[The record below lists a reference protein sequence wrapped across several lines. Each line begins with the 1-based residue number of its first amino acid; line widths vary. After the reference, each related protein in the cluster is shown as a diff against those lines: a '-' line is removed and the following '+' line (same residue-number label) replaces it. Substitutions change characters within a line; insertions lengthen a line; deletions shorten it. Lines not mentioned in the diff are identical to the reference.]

1 MGVILFVAFW
11 VVLGLSLLVIALT
24 GGPREATARVRRSPS
39 PEGRRKLL
47 AGLIV
52 VSVAFGAGIPIWVI
66 AASERSAK
74 AGYAGLKL
82 TDSEKRGRLLFG
94 ERCNQCH
101 TLSASKTVGKVG
113 PNLDNVVGPLS
124 GADPKQTLQNKRTF
138 VLDAIS
144 QGRARGKGRM
154 PARLVE
160 GSDARDVAAYVA
172 RVAGRQ

>member
-1 MGVILFVAFW
+1 MGIVLFVAFW
-11 VVLGLSLLVIALT
+11 VVLALTLLVIGLT

-39 PEGRRKLL
+39 AGGRRKLL
-47 AGLIV
+47 AGLII
-52 VSVAFGAGIPIWVI
+52 VSVVFGAAIPVWVI
-66 AASERSAK
+66 ASGEHSAK
-74 AGYAGLKL
+74 AGYASLKL
-82 TDSEKRGRLLFG
+82 NASEARGRLLFG

-124 GADPKQTLQNKRTF
+124 GADAKQTLENKRTF
-138 VLDAIS
+138 VLSAIS

-154 PARLVE
+154 PARLLE
-160 GSDARDVAAYVA
+160 GEDARHVADYVA